1 MIRKA
6 ETLKS
11 VDDLNV
17 STETRAYLKMNFD
30 SIDDIIKYGRCLD
43 YDMYKG
49 AQKWKLELLSAIR
62 EAGFVRPREDFVASF
77 GVAYLYS
84 RIFTE
89 VESAFVYSIDR
100 LSNEEYENF
109 YGIWDEDVECVRRTL
124 SDILTKDEYRIIHYL
139 YLYEPDNG
147 VMPDIETIAL
157 CLQDTPDYVDK
168 TSKLALSKL
177 AENRYTL
184 PAVFDAP
191 SAVNAVI
198 SDMRSKLDELHK
210 HPAFAEARGLLAG
223 LKSIGELPFQYSN
236 ATRKQLDLNGLFDF
250 DIDI

>member
-30 SIDDIIKYGRCLD
+30 SIDDIINYGRCLD
-43 YDMYKG
+43 YDRYKG
-49 AQKWKLELLSAIR
+49 TQKWKLELLSAIR
-62 EAGFVRPREDFVASF
+62 EAGLVRPREDFAASF

-89 VESAFVYSIDR
+89 VESVFVYSIDR

-109 YGIWDEDVECVRRTL
+109 DGIWDEDVECVRRTL

-139 YLYEPDNG
+139 YAPDNG
-147 VMPDIETIAL
+147 VMLDINTIAL
-157 CLQDTPDYVDK
+157 YLQETPDYVNK
-168 TSKLALSKL
+168 THKLALSKL
-177 AENRYTL
+177 AENRDTL
-184 PAVFDAP
+184 PAVFDSP
-191 SAVNAVI
+191 SAVDTVI

-210 HPAFAEARGLLAG
+210 HPAFAEARELLAG
-223 LKSIGELPFQYSN
+223 LKSIGELPFRYSN
-236 ATRKQLDLNGLFDF
+236 VTRKQLDLNELS